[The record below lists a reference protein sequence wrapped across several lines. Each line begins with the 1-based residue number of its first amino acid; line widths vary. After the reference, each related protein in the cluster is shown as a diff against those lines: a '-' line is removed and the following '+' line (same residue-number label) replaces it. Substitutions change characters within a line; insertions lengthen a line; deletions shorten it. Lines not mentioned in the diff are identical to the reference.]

1 MFRSLYVHKY
11 ILLIAALIVLMVISG
26 CDRLSVKDSFD
37 GEQFSLVDQFDEEI
51 QFPDAYTG
59 KVMLV
64 GYVYTHCPDICPII
78 TYNMRDVQRELEDEE
93 DLLIV
98 SVSFDPDRD
107 SPEILYQYAEN
118 YRLNQEN
125 WRLLTGEKPNVD
137 RLLEKLQISTVKT
150 PTRFDEND
158 TPIYFIDHT
167 DRVTLID
174 REGNIRNHYNGSE
187 LNTDRVIDDIRKLLE
202 MS

>member
-1 MFRSLYVHKY
+1 MYVHKY